1 MIPHASAV
9 TKSKSRRSPWR
20 PGKSCHKPRRFFNR
34 RPAEHNITMAGD
46 EQHRINQN
54 DLEEMNFTPSF
65 NPSNTFS
72 LGPPSSQDPADDSG
86 LMDDNDLTTSFLP
99 RGEQSEGL
107 TASQMVAAA
116 ARPHSSLRL
125 VLRRIGNWVAAFT
138 LTVMSIVIPVVTYNA
153 LSERK
158 LDIAAFDSA
167 GVMVLGTVILSIR
180 LVYLHFTHWYM
191 PNVQKYVVRILWM
204 VPLYAIQSWLS
215 LRFRDARIYID
226 TARDLYEAYVI
237 SSFLYYLIEL
247 LGGQDALVRTLRIMA
262 QNDPETAEHL
272 GDHGFI
278 LNLVLEPWELGL
290 EFMLQCKHGVLQYVV
305 VKTIASVLTF
315 IFQSMD
321 VYGEGRFEWNV
332 AYPYLAF
339 ILNCS
344 VMYAL
349 YCLVK
354 LFHAVNDELRHP
366 IDWHPLGKFLCVKGV
381 VFFTWWQGVI
391 IFYLKAHGIIDDIG
405 AWTGEQVANGLID
418 YCICIE
424 MVAFAIAHAY
434 TFTYEEYLPATVQ
447 EAIAE
452 YEREQSGGGDD
463 EDGNGN
469 GTTPRRARATYRPP
483 ETLPRP
489 MKFKDAFWSST
500 LPSET
505 IQDIRRLQNGV
516 DRAIS
521 QVSDPGSISLRDIL
535 PSGTTITTTTTTTTT
550 RTMRKE
556 MTSMPSTSIV

>member
-1 MIPHASAV
+1 MDSSTYLKEESSHIIMAEEDAS
-9 TKSKSRRSPWR
+9 SSQ
-20 PGKSCHKPRRFFNR
+20 GNNL
-34 RPAEHNITMAGD
+34 E
-46 EQHRINQN
+46 
-54 DLEEMNFTPSF
+54 DLHSTSSG
-65 NPSNTFS
+65 PSNNFS
-72 LGPPSSQDPADDSG
+72 LGPPASRDPEAEDSG
-86 LMDDNDLTTSFLP
+86 LMDDNDLTMNFLP
-99 RGEQSEGL
+99 PRNTEEEGYN
-107 TASQMVAAA
+107 TSQMASAAGQ
-116 ARPHSSLRL
+116 PHSSLRL
-125 VLRRIGNWVAAFT
+125 IFRRIGNWVGACT

-167 GVMVLGTVILSIR
+167 GVMVMGTVILSIR

-226 TARDLYEAYVI
+226 TVRDLYEAYVI

-247 LGGQDALVRTLRIMA
+247 LGGQEALVRRLRTMA
-262 QNDPETAEHL
+262 QNDPEAAEHL
-272 GDHGFI
+272 GDHGPL
-278 LNLVLEPWELGL
+278 LNLVLEPWELGV

-305 VKTIASVLTF
+305 VKTIATVLTF
-315 IFQSMD
+315 FFQWMD
-321 VYGEGRFEWNV
+321 VYDEGSFEWNV

-339 ILNCS
+339 MLNCS

-354 LFHAVNDELRHP
+354 LFHAVNDELRSP

-391 IFYLKAHGIIDDIG
+391 IFYLKAHGIIEDIG
-405 AWTGEQVANGLID
+405 AWTGEEVANGLID

-424 MVAFAIAHAY
+424 MVFFAIAHAY
-434 TFTYEEYLPATVQ
+434 TFTYQEYLPATVR
-447 EAIAE
+447 EAIME
-452 YEREQSGGGDD
+452 YERNQSTSG
-463 EDGNGN
+463 DGNDG
-469 GTTPRRARATYRPP
+469 GTARRTYRPP

-505 IQDIRRLQNGV
+505 IEDIRRLQNGV
-516 DRAIS
+516 DRAVS
-521 QVSDPGSISLRDIL
+521 QVSDPGSISLRDIVL
-535 PSGTTITTTTTTTTT
+535 PSGTTITKTMTTTSTTNE
-550 RTMRKE
+550 RV
-556 MTSMPSTSIV
+556 TSLV

>member
-1 MIPHASAV
+1 
-9 TKSKSRRSPWR
+9 
-20 PGKSCHKPRRFFNR
+20 
-34 RPAEHNITMAGD
+34 MAGD
-46 EQHRINQN
+46 ELHRKAQN
-54 DLEEMNFTPSF
+54 DLEEMDFTQSSRPT
-65 NPSNTFS
+65 NTFS
-72 LGPPSSQDPADDSG
+72 LGPPSSQNPADDSG
-86 LMDDNDLTTSFLP
+86 MMDDNDLTTSFLP
-99 RGEQSEGL
+99 RAEQSEGL
-107 TASQMVAAA
+107 TASQIAAA
-116 ARPHSSLRL
+116 ATRRHSSLRL
-125 VLRRIGNWVAAFT
+125 VLRKIGNWVAAFT
-138 LTVMSIVIPVVTYNA
+138 LTVMSIVVPAVTYKE
-153 LSERK
+153 LSKRK

-167 GVMVLGTVILSIR
+167 GVMVLGTVILSVR

-191 PNVQKYVVRILWM
+191 PNVQKYVIRILWM

-215 LRFRDARIYID
+215 LLYRDARIYID
-226 TARDLYEAYVI
+226 TVRDLYEAYVI

-247 LGGQDALVRTLRIMA
+247 LGGQDALVRTLRTMK
-262 QNDPETAEHL
+262 QTDPEAAEHL
-272 GDHGFI
+272 EDHGFP

-315 IFQSMD
+315 AFQSMD
-321 VYGEGRFEWNV
+321 VYGEGLFEWNV

-339 ILNCS
+339 ALNCS

-354 LFHAVNDELRHP
+354 LFHAINDELRHP

-424 MVAFAIAHAY
+424 MVGFAIAHAY
-434 TFTYEEYLPATVQ
+434 TFTYEEYLPSTVQ
-447 EAIAE
+447 AAMAE
-452 YEREQSGGGDD
+452 YERVQTNDVGGGN
-463 EDGNGN
+463 EA
-469 GTTPRRARATYRPP
+469 TPRRASATYRPP

-521 QVSDPGSISLRDIL
+521 QVSDPGSISLRAML
-535 PSGTTITTTTTTTTT
+535 PSGTTITTTTTTTST
-550 RTMRKE
+550 RMTRKE
-556 MTSMPSTSIV
+556 TTSVPPTSIV

>member
-1 MIPHASAV
+1 MARESTQNELEEVVFTSGV
-9 TKSKSRRSPWR
+9 TK
-20 PGKSCHKPRRFFNR
+20 
-34 RPAEHNITMAGD
+34 
-46 EQHRINQN
+46 
-54 DLEEMNFTPSF
+54 
-65 NPSNTFS
+65 TFS

-86 LMDDNDLTTSFLP
+86 MMDDNDMTVNLLP
-99 RGEQSEGL
+99 RGDPTEGL
-107 TASQMVAAA
+107 PVVTLQMAAA
-116 ARPHSSLRL
+116 AAVRPHSSLRL
-125 VLRRIGNWVAAFT
+125 ILRKIGNWVAAFT
-138 LTVMSIVIPVVTYNA
+138 LTVMSIVVPVVIYKA
-153 LSERK
+153 LSKRK

-191 PNVQKYVVRILWM
+191 PNVQKYVVRIIWM

-226 TARDLYEAYVI
+226 TVRDLYEAYVI

-247 LGGQDALVRTLRIMA
+247 LGGQDALVRTLRTMA
-262 QNDPETAEHL
+262 QNDPDTAQHL
-272 GDHGFI
+272 GDHGFV
-278 LNLVLEPWELGL
+278 LNLVLEPWDLGV

-305 VKTIASVLTF
+305 VKTVATVLTF
-315 IFQSMD
+315 LFQSMG
-321 VYGEGRFEWNV
+321 VYGEGLFEWNV

-339 ILNCS
+339 VLNCS

-354 LFHAVNDELRHP
+354 LFHAINDQLRHP

-424 MVAFAIAHAY
+424 MVAFAIAHSY
-434 TFTYEEYLPATVQ
+434 TFTYEEYLPSTVQ
-447 EAIAE
+447 NAMLQ
-452 YEREQSGGGDD
+452 YEQATSSGNSLEQ
-463 EDGNGN
+463 
-469 GTTPRRARATYRPP
+469 GTGARRTTSTYRPP

-516 DRAIS
+516 ERAIS
-521 QVSDPGSISLRDIL
+521 QVSDPGSISLRDML
-535 PSGTTITTTTTTTTT
+535 PNAVTTVHTTSATAA
-550 RTMRKE
+550 
-556 MTSMPSTSIV
+556 SMNENTPLPPRSIV

>member
-1 MIPHASAV
+1 MGQS
-9 TKSKSRRSPWR
+9 
-20 PGKSCHKPRRFFNR
+20 N
-34 RPAEHNITMAGD
+34 D
-46 EQHRINQN
+46 
-54 DLEEMNFTPSF
+54 DLEELNFTSSTTRPASA
-65 NPSNTFS
+65 FS
-72 LGPPSSQDPADDSG
+72 LGPPSSQDPEADDSG
-86 LMDDNDLTTSFLP
+86 MMDDNDLTVSFLP
-99 RGEQSEGL
+99 RGSNTTESEGL
-107 TASQMVAAA
+107 TASQMAAA
-116 ARPHSSLRL
+116 AVRPHSSLRL
-125 VLRRIGNWVAAFT
+125 VLRKIGNWLAAFT
-138 LTVMSIVIPVVTYNA
+138 LTVMCIVIPVVSYNA
-153 LSERK
+153 LSKRK

-226 TARDLYEAYVI
+226 TVRDLYEAYVI

-247 LGGQDALVRTLRIMA
+247 LGGQDALVRTLRTMA
-262 QNDPETAEHL
+262 QNDPAMAEHL
-272 GDHGFI
+272 GNHGPL
-278 LNLVLEPWELGL
+278 LNLVLEPWELGV

-305 VKTIASVLTF
+305 VKTIATVLTF
-315 IFQSMD
+315 VFQWMN
-321 VYGEGRFEWNV
+321 VYGEGLFEWNV

-339 ILNCS
+339 VLNCS

-354 LFHAVNDELRHP
+354 LFHAINDELRRP

-391 IFYLKAHGIIDDIG
+391 IFYLKAHGIIEDIG

-424 MVAFAIAHAY
+424 MVAFSIAHAY
-434 TFTYEEYLPATVQ
+434 TFTYEEYLPSTVQ
-447 EAIAE
+447 QAIME
-452 YEREQSGGGDD
+452 YERVNTTTDDNNNNESG
-463 EDGNGN
+463 
-469 GTTPRRARATYRPP
+469 TAAARRPPRSTYRPP

-505 IQDIRRLQNGV
+505 IQDIRRLQSGV

-521 QVSDPGSISLRDIL
+521 QVTDPGSISLRDIL
-535 PSGTTITTTTTTTTT
+535 PHGPTILTTTRTTTTTTT
-550 RTMRKE
+550 
-556 MTSMPSTSIV
+556 MTSETTTIPPLQDSVV

>member
-1 MIPHASAV
+1 MS
-9 TKSKSRRSPWR
+9 
-20 PGKSCHKPRRFFNR
+20 G
-34 RPAEHNITMAGD
+34 
-46 EQHRINQN
+46 N
-54 DLEEMNFTPSF
+54 DHQQRNELEEMDFSSPGPASI
-65 NPSNTFS
+65 FS
-72 LGPPSSQDPADDSG
+72 LSTPAPRSQNPANEDSDRMEDDLAVG
-86 LMDDNDLTTSFLP
+86 FLP
-99 RGEQSEGL
+99 CGETSTTP
-107 TASQMVAAA
+107 TASQLVAAV

-125 VLRRIGNWVAAFT
+125 VLRRVGNWVAVIT
-138 LTVMSIVIPVVTYNA
+138 LSIMIIVIPVVTYNA

-167 GVMVLGTVILSIR
+167 GVMVLGTLILSIR

-191 PNVQKYVVRILWM
+191 PNVQKYVIRILWM
-204 VPLYAIQSWLS
+204 VPLYAVQSWLS

-226 TARDLYEAYVI
+226 TVRDLYEAYVI

-247 LGGQDALVRTLRIMA
+247 LGGQDALIRTLRIIA
-262 QNDPETAEHL
+262 QNDPQHAEEL
-272 GDHGFI
+272 GKHGPL
-278 LNLVLEPWELGL
+278 LNLVLEPWELGA

-305 VKTIASVLTF
+305 VKTIATFLTF
-315 IFQSMD
+315 VFQFMD

-339 ILNCS
+339 VLNCS

-354 LFHAVNDELRHP
+354 LFHGVHEELRHP

-391 IFYLKAHGIIDDIG
+391 IFYLKAHGIIEDIG

-424 MVAFAIAHAY
+424 MVFFSIAHAY
-434 TFTYEEYLPATVQ
+434 TFTYQEYLPATVQ
-447 EAIAE
+447 EAILE
-452 YEREQSGGGDD
+452 YERSTSSDNI
-463 EDGNGN
+463 GNRNDTGN
-469 GTTPRRARATYRPP
+469 TRTPRRVRTPYRPP

-489 MKFKDAFWSST
+489 MKFKEAFWSST

-505 IQDIRRLQNGV
+505 VQDIRRLRSGV

-521 QVSDPGSISLRDIL
+521 QVSSPGSISLRGLL
-535 PSGTTITTTTTTTTT
+535 PGGINSSSESTEESSKTEPLITP
-550 RTMRKE
+550 R
-556 MTSMPSTSIV
+556 SIV

>member
-1 MIPHASAV
+1 
-9 TKSKSRRSPWR
+9 
-20 PGKSCHKPRRFFNR
+20 
-34 RPAEHNITMAGD
+34 MAGD
-46 EQHRINQN
+46 GQQRSE
-54 DLEEMNFTPSF
+54 LEEVY
-65 NPSNTFS
+65 FS
-72 LGPPSSQDPADDSG
+72 ASGLATNIFSIGPPSSQNPADDSG
-86 LMDDNDLTTSFLP
+86 MMDDNDLTMSFLP
-99 RGEQSEGL
+99 QTSEDPDTL
-107 TASQMVAAA
+107 TASQIAVAVTQ
-116 ARPHSSLRL
+116 PHSSFRL
-125 VLRRIGNWVAAFT
+125 VLRKIGNWVAAVT
-138 LTVMSIVIPVVTYNA
+138 LSIMIIVIPVVTYNA

-167 GVMVLGTVILSIR
+167 GVMVLGTLILSIR

-191 PNVQKYVVRILWM
+191 PNVQKYVIRILWM
-204 VPLYAIQSWLS
+204 VPLYAVQSWLS

-226 TARDLYEAYVI
+226 TIRDLYEAYVI

-247 LGGQDALVRTLRIMA
+247 LGGQDALIRTLRAIA
-262 QNDPETAEHL
+262 QNDPEAAEHL
-272 GDHGFI
+272 GNHGPL
-278 LNLVLEPWELGL
+278 LNLVLEPWELGA

-305 VKTIASVLTF
+305 VKTIATFLTF
-315 IFQSMD
+315 IFQFMD

-354 LFHAVNDELRHP
+354 LFHGIHEELRHP

-405 AWTGEQVANGLID
+405 AWSGEQVANGLID

-424 MVAFAIAHAY
+424 MVFFSIAHAY
-434 TFTYEEYLPATVQ
+434 TFTYQEYLPATVQ
-447 EAIAE
+447 EAISE
-452 YEREQSGGGDD
+452 YERGVSSEDNGGENDNSG
-463 EDGNGN
+463 NFR
-469 GTTPRRARATYRPP
+469 TPRRARATPYRPP

-505 IQDIRRLQNGV
+505 VQDIRRLRSGV
-516 DRAIS
+516 DRAVS
-521 QVSDPGSISLRDIL
+521 QVSSPGSISLRGM
-535 PSGTTITTTTTTTTT
+535 SSTST
-550 RTMRKE
+550 RTSDSANQAAKRE
-556 MTSMPSTSIV
+556 PLVTQRT